1 MSDWKDV
8 APYFAGDALAHLATI
23 NDDGSP
29 HVVPVWVDREGES
42 DLTFFMTAGS
52 RKDRNLSREPR
63 AALSTTTPGNPLDMA
78 TVRGEV
84 VERIEGARAVEI
96 ADRLS
101 RKYSGHDYELR
112 SGLVA
117 FVLRPS
123 VSWAQNYS

>member
-112 SGLVA
+112 GGLVA